1 MDLLM
6 EIETYLHRTGVSPT
20 AFGRRAVN
28 DPRLVLDMRRGRRP
42 KPHTIERVTAIL
54 HPGAR
59 GELRP

>member
-6 EIETYLHRTGVSPT
+6 EIETYLDRTGIAAT

-42 KPHTIERVTAIL
+42 KPHTIERVSAIL
-54 HPGAR
+54 HPSCRAEAR
-59 GELRP
+59 R